1 MSAFFPAYLAEVV
14 FTTGFTYKRT
24 GVAKLGVSS
33 IHSFTSSSSVIG
45 VDRYTV
51 FRVKKYFL
59 QVWQLFFA
67 SSLMVGREKK
77 HLRKKV
83 QRDDFQR
90 R

>member
-1 MSAFFPAYLAEVV
+1 MIFP
-14 FTTGFTYKRT
+14 TTGFTYKRT

-33 IHSFTSSSSVIG
+33 IHIFTSSSSVIG

-67 SSLMVGREKK
+67 SSLMVGSIHELLPQFSVTFLKQNGKK
-77 HLRKKV
+77 SWENV
-83 QRDDFQR
+83 SEN
-90 R
+90 